1 MPKRVSFYMPPEVN
15 NWFEFA
21 REDLQMA
28 RLAIREG
35 LYNQVCFHA
44 QQAVEKMLKGL
55 LALENGIDEVWDEA

>member
-1 MPKRVSFYMPPEVN
+1 MPPEVN